1 MGQSIFQSLGQ
12 AGNNMR
18 NPYQMMQQM
27 SQAMANP
34 AAFLKQRFPDIPDQ
48 IMNNPWQ
55 IMQYL
60 QQSRGMSQEQIQQI
74 GNQAMPQYQ
83 MYQNQFK

>member
-12 AGNNMR
+12 VRSNVN

-34 AAFLKQRFPDIPDQ
+34 VAFLKQRFPDIPDQ

-60 QQSRGMSQEQIQQI
+60 QQSRGMSQEQIQQM